1 MHERTEIWN
10 FSRGVQLGISK
21 VSTANEWYTRREIP
35 YLQVTTYYFGFLFER
50 LVITRSRLLQKG
62 TRCLSHMALNIVSDL
77 RAADFSRV
85 EYFFLSGG
93 NPYGSFSIWWRGK
106 ILLHVRYSFWWKID
120 VVSQTTSLNL
130 EISRCHLADYVKE
143 LYQSACRTCSTII
156 FTHSTNQ
163 IIVFWRRRCSC
174 RRPCSKLRKLP
185 EVVFRGRSVETLGLG
200 S

>member
-10 FSRGVQLGISK
+10 FSRGVQLGISR

-50 LVITRSRLLQKG
+50 LVLTRSRLLQKG

-77 RAADFSRV
+77 RAV
-85 EYFFLSGG
+85 EYFFSQ
-93 NPYGSFSIWWRGK
+93 
-106 ILLHVRYSFWWKID
+106 WWKSLWIFFNMVASKNLAARAVLFLVKNFD
-120 VVSQTTSLNL
+120 VVSQTTSLNF
-130 EISRCHLADYVKE
+130 EISRCHLAAYVKE